1 MMGGAVWDD
10 RSGADPGGDATTAVA
25 ALTPRP
31 PLGWNSFDCYGCAAT
46 MRDLL
51 PNLEA
56 LAARLQPSGY
66 EYFVV
71 DNGWFA
77 EYDIAPGE
85 RYPRETHATAVRL
98 DPYGRYLPSTHSFPE
113 GLQPLID
120 RTHALGLKFGLHLMR
135 GIPRQAVELNL
146 PVYGTPYR
154 ARDIAD
160 TSSVCRWCPYN
171 YGVDMGKPGAQAFY
185 DALVGLLA
193 GWGVDLIKADD
204 ITGYPDEIV
213 ALADAI
219 TRCGRP
225 IVLSLSP
232 GGDTDRQHL
241 ATYRRANLLRTT
253 RDIWDNRLSL
263 DRAFAAWRA
272 WQDVGGDGFWPD
284 LDMIPFGHLV
294 VWRPRA
300 TAPPDLGDAESAALS
315 GKGYE
320 RMSQLTR
327 DQQYTFITMRAL
339 AASPLFMGGDLP
351 TTDDFSFALLTNPA
365 MLACNQNGVAGR
377 LVHDAAGVE
386 VWRTPERGAGAS
398 GWLGIFNRT
407 QERRTVALTGAD
419 LGLPTGQP
427 RLRDIWR
434 DRDLG
439 APAPHESLRLD
450 IGPDGVAFC
459 RYEAD

>member
-1 MMGGAVWDD
+1 MTA
-10 RSGADPGGDATTAVA
+10 SAAT
-25 ALTPRP
+25 TPRP

-51 PNLEA
+51 PNLEVM
-56 LAARLQPSGY
+56 AARLRPSGY

-85 RYPRETHATAVRL
+85 RYPRETHATRVRL
-98 DPYGRYLPSTHSFPE
+98 DPYGRSLPSARSFPD

-135 GIPRQAVELNL
+135 GIPRQAVASNL

-160 TSSVCRWCPYN
+160 TSSICRWCPYN
-171 YGVDMGKPGAQAFY
+171 YGIDMAQPGAQAFY
-185 DALVGLLA
+185 DALVGMLA

-204 ITGYPDEIV
+204 ITGYPTEV
-213 ALADAI
+213 AALADAI
-219 TRCGRP
+219 ARCGRP

-232 GGDTDRQHL
+232 GGDTDRRHL
-241 ATYRRANLLRTT
+241 TVYRRANMLRTT
-253 RDIWDNRLSL
+253 RDIWDNRPGL

-284 LDMIPFGHLV
+284 LDMIPFGHLA
-294 VWRPRA
+294 VWRPREG
-300 TAPPDLGDAESAALS
+300 APPDLGDADSAALS

-351 TTDDFSFALLTNPA
+351 TTDDFSFALLTDPA
-365 MLACNQNGVAGR
+365 MLACNQNGVVGR
-377 LVHDAAGVE
+377 LVHDAGGIE
-386 VWRTPERGAGAS
+386 VWRAPQRGIDNA

-407 QERRTVALTGAD
+407 TEGRAIALTGAD
-419 LGLPTGQP
+419 LGLPP
-427 RLRDIWR
+427 ERPHLHDIWR
-434 DRDLG
+434 DRPLG
-439 APAPHESLRLD
+439 APAQHEPLRLG
-450 IGPDGVAFC
+450 IGPDGVVFC
-459 RYEAD
+459 RYEAA

>member
-1 MMGGAVWDD
+1 MI
-10 RSGADPGGDATTAVA
+10 AVA

-51 PNLEA
+51 PNLEVM
-56 LAARLQPSGY
+56 AARLQPFGY

-85 RYPRETHATAVRL
+85 RYPRETHAREVHL
-98 DPYGRYLPSTHSFPE
+98 DPYGRYLPAMRSFPD

-135 GIPRQAVELNL
+135 GLPREAVARNL
-146 PVYGTPYR
+146 PIYGTPYH

-171 YGVDMGKPGAQAFY
+171 YGIDMGKPGARAFY
-185 DALVGLLA
+185 DALVGMLA

-204 ITGYPDEIV
+204 ITGYPDEIA

-219 TRCGRP
+219 ARCGRS

-232 GGDTDRQHL
+232 GGDTDRDQL
-241 ATYRRANLLRTT
+241 ASYRRANLLRTT
-253 RDIWDNRLSL
+253 RDIWDNRLGL

-272 WQDVGGDGFWPD
+272 WQDVGGAGFWPD

-300 TAPPDLGDAESAALS
+300 GAPPALGDAANAALA

-320 RMSQLTR
+320 RECQLTR
-327 DQQYTFITMRAL
+327 EQQHTFITMRAL

-351 TTDDFSFALLTNPA
+351 TTDDFAFALLTDNA
-365 MLACNQNGVAGR
+365 MLACNQHGVVGR
-377 LVHDAAGVE
+377 LVHEAAGIE
-386 VWRTPERGAGAS
+386 VWRTPERGASAS
-398 GWLGIFNRT
+398 GWLGVFNRH
-407 QERRTVALTGAD
+407 QEPQTVALTAAQ
-419 LGLPTGQP
+419 LGVPTGCRQ
-427 RLRDIWR
+427 LHDIWR
-434 DRDLG
+434 DRELG
-439 APAPHESLRLD
+439 APGPHESLRLD
-450 IGPDGVAFC
+450 IGPDGVVFC
-459 RYEAD
+459 RYEAH